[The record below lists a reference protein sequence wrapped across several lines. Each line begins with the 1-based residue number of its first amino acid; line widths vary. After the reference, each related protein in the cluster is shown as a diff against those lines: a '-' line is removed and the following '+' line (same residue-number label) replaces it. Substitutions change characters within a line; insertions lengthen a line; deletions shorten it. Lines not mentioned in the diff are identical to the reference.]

1 MSAAEPIAAETL
13 GVLQQVV
20 LAAVLSGQPIGGTA
34 HRAQLPD
41 LRLALREASS
51 VPLSTE
57 NLAAGS
63 IDLGALPRPVQ
74 LVGAEEAARNAARPD
89 GAAFLAFRPAVVDEG
104 GGVRLTLEV
113 RAAPPG
119 AGAERALPTSAVQVR
134 FRRSDGRWEVAEPPL
149 SVAN

>member
-1 MSAAEPIAAETL
+1 MSAAEPIATETL

-20 LAAVLSGQPIGGTA
+20 LAAVLSGQPIGCTT

-41 LRLALREASS
+41 LRLALRGSPS

-57 NLAAGS
+57 NLAGS

-89 GAAFLAFRPAVVDEG
+89 GAAFLAFRPAIVEEG

-119 AGAERALPTSAVQVR
+119 AGAERALPVSAVQVR